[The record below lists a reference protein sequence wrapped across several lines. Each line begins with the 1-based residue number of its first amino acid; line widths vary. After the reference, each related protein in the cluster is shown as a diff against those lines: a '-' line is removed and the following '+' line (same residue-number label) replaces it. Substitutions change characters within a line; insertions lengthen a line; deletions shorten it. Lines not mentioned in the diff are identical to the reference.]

1 MKEGIVKEQKITRVK
16 ERHYMKRSFSIEES
30 VIALTMGIMTVLT
43 AGNVIAR
50 KVFQSSFSFVE
61 EITIILF
68 IVSTLLGTAIA
79 AKRNQH
85 MGFSGLVER
94 FGKKGR
100 LIFEVIGEIVCIL
113 FFVLVLWHGIGMVQ
127 GEIRSGMTTPALGL
141 PEWIYGLSIPVGA
154 LFIIFRYAG
163 RLRSVFTKGGDE

>member
-1 MKEGIVKEQKITRVK
+1 MKKN
-16 ERHYMKRSFSIEES
+16 FAAEEV
-30 VIALTMGIMTVLT
+30 VIAITMGIMTLLT

-85 MGFSGLVER
+85 MGFSGLTEIL
-94 FGKKGR
+94 GKKGR
-100 LIFEVIGEIVCIL
+100 LIFEVLGELVCIA
-113 FFVLVLWHGIGMVQ
+113 FFILVFWHGIGMVQ

-154 LFIIFRYAG
+154 LFIVFRYLG
-163 RLRSVFTKGGDE
+163 RMKSVFIKRGGEE